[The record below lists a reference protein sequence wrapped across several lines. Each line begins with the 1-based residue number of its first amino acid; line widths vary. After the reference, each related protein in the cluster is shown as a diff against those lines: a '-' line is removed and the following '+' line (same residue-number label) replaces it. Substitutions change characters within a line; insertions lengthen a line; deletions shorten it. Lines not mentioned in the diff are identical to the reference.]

1 MAFEIHLQLKI
12 LRTWML
18 PTFMLILSWVNIM
31 KRKWIR
37 CVGSHLLN
45 KNASLLFEEH
55 CTKAFHV
62 LLYFSFSLKRRFQI
76 QPTVDRIISSTIYL
90 PFFSFFLNS
99 AYLGA
104 HPVPRKIF
112 IRTSKVL
119 MRVNV

>member
-1 MAFEIHLQLKI
+1 
-12 LRTWML
+12 
-18 PTFMLILSWVNIM
+18 MLILSWVNIM

-37 CVGSHLLN
+37 CVVSHLLN